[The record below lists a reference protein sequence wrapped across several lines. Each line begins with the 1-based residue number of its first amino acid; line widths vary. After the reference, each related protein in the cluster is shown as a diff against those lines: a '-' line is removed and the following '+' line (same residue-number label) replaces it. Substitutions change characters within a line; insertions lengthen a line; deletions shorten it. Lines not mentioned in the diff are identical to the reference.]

1 MDRLWAP
8 WRMKYVSAAGGP
20 PGTCI
25 FCAAVASADDRQSL
39 VVYRGK
45 LAYLILNAYPY
56 ASGHVMAALQ
66 RHVGGIE
73 EATPEELTEL
83 MTVVGRAIRA
93 IQAEYRPHGFNV
105 GVNQGRAAGAGMP
118 NHLHVHVVPRWEGDN
133 SFMPVVGETRVL
145 PQSLDATFDRLHAAL
160 HP

>member
-1 MDRLWAP
+1 MT
-8 WRMKYVSAAGGP
+8 YVSAPGAP

-25 FCAAVASADDRQSL
+25 FCAALAASDDREAL
-39 VVYRGK
+39 VVHRGR

-56 ASGHVMAALQ
+56 ASGHVMAALT

-73 EATPEELTEL
+73 EASPDELTEV
-83 MTVVGRAIRA
+83 MTLVGRAVRA
-93 IQAEYRPHGFNV
+93 LQAEYRPHGFNV

-118 NHLHVHVVPRWEGDN
+118 NHLHVHVVPRWDGDN

-145 PQSLDATFDRLHAAL
+145 PEALEATYDRLRAAL
-160 HP
+160 GP